1 MGTQILMKWGPSSV
15 DWGPKKRMFE
25 KFAFKKGGGEIAPL
39 TELTSLTNWHGIH
52 SANSV
57 NTRNQIIDFR

>member
-1 MGTQILMKWGPSSV
+1 MKWGTPSV

-25 KFAFKKGGGEIAPL
+25 KFAFKIAPL
-39 TELTSLTNWHGIH
+39 TELTSLTIWHGIN
-52 SANSV
+52 SASSV

>member
-1 MGTQILMKWGPSSV
+1 MKWGPSSV
-15 DWGPKKRMFE
+15 DWGPKMRMFE
-25 KFAFKKGGGEIAPL
+25 KFAFKKGGGIALL

-52 SANSV
+52 SASSV

>member
-25 KFAFKKGGGEIAPL
+25 KFAPL

-52 SANSV
+52 SASSV

>member
-15 DWGPKKRMFE
+15 DWGPKMRMFE
-25 KFAFKKGGGEIAPL
+25 KFAFKKGGGIAPL

-52 SANSV
+52 SASSII
-57 NTRNQIIDFR
+57 TRDQIIDFR